1 MKIKLLSEGA
11 KMPTRAD
18 EQSAGYDLYVPKDT
32 IIYPGRQVIS
42 LDLNMEI
49 TPGWEGNVRPRSGF
63 SSKGMEAYKVDDNNN
78 KIGDLIRI
86 DADVLEGTVDASYR
100 GIVGVIVNNHCSE
113 RYLIEKG
120 TRIAQIVFEKCY
132 QGPLEEVTEL
142 SSTERGEG
150 GFGHSGSK

>member
-32 IIYPGRQVIS
+32 IIYPGRQIVE
-42 LDLNMEI
+42 LDINMEI

-63 SSKGMEAYKVDDNNN
+63 SSKGMEAYKVDSNNN
-78 KIGDLIRI
+78 KIGDKIRI
-86 DADVLEGTVDASYR
+86 DADVLEGTVDSSY
-100 GIVGVIVNNHCSE
+100 

-142 SSTERGEG
+142 SKTERGEG

>member
-18 EQSAGYDLYVPKDT
+18 EHAAGYDLYVPKDT

-42 LDLNMEI
+42 LDINMEI